1 MTSQF
6 QIINK
11 ILQEKDF
18 SLVTLNN
25 LTVDYF
31 FNYKS
36 EFKYLCEHYE
46 RYRTVPDRL
55 TFIDTF
61 TEFDIV
67 DVNEPD
73 SYLIEQL
80 FKDYNSAF
88 LASKFND
95 IKDLIAKDDIAGA
108 MACLTKAA
116 ENLHSGSAMKCVDL
130 FSDTSRYDRFI
141 ERLDN
146 REKFYLSTGFIE
158 LDRLI
163 GGIDLKE
170 ENMVIAART
179 GQGKTWT
186 LLKIAA
192 EAAKQGLT
200 VGLYSGEMSADKV
213 GYRIDT
219 LLGHLDNKAL
229 TRGITNDGSVAVRYQ
244 MYLDGLKKN
253 YTGTIKVLTPNDIQ
267 GPATVSALRT
277 FVEKENLDILL
288 VDQYSLL
295 EDQYHAKTTHE
306 KVANISKDI
315 KNLQVMSRIP
325 IISVSQMNRTKN
337 DDGEQDTTQIGL
349 SDRIGQ
355 DATTILMLSREITYA
370 DMEKT
375 KPVDDKLI
383 LNVVKSRDGGAGKL
397 IYKADFNYGN
407 FIFLNPDMSAEA
419 SEDLKNYYEEEV
431 PASEVPW

>member
-1 MTSQF
+1 
-6 QIINK
+6 
-11 ILQEKDF
+11 
-18 SLVTLNN
+18 
-25 LTVDYF
+25 
-31 FNYKS
+31 
-36 EFKYLCEHYE
+36 
-46 RYRTVPDRL
+46 
-55 TFIDTF
+55 
-61 TEFDIV
+61 
-67 DVNEPD
+67 
-73 SYLIEQL
+73 
-80 FKDYNSAF
+80 
-88 LASKFND
+88 
-95 IKDLIAKDDIAGA
+95 
-108 MACLTKAA
+108 
-116 ENLHSGSAMKCVDL
+116 MKCVDL

-146 REKFYLSTGFIE
+146 RDKFYLSTGFIE
-158 LDRLI
+158 LDRII
-163 GGIDLKE
+163 GGIDIKE

-192 EAAKQGLT
+192 EAAKQGLI

-277 FVEKENLDILL
+277 FIEKENLDILL

-315 KNLQVMSRIP
+315 KNLQVMSKIP
-325 IISVSQMNRTKN
+325 IVSVSQMNRTKN

-383 LNVVKSRDGGAGKL
+383 LNIVKSRDGGAGKL

-407 FIFLNPDMSAEA
+407 FIFLDPNMSVEA
-419 SEDLKNYYEEEV
+419 SEDLKNYYEEEKSE
-431 PASEVPW
+431 SEVPW